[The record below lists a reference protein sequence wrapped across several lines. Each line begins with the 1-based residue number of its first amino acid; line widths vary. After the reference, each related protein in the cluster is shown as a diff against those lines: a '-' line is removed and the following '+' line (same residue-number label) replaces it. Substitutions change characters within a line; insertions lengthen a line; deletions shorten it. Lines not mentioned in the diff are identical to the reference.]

1 MERRWL
7 YEAKHRQ
14 EGLSRVAILSE
25 TLPKVT
31 RSEFEQRPIPTCTQ
45 GIVEIVSGRQTGC

>member
-31 RSEFEQRPIPTCTQ
+31 RSEFEQRPIPICTQ